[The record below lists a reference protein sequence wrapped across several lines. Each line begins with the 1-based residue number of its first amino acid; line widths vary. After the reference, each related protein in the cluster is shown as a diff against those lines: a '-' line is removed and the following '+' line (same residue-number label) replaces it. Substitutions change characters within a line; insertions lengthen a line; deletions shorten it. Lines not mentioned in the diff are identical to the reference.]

1 MPAALLALPMPGS
14 ALRPALLEGITMV
27 LSAAKWIHRA
37 QSHSSSTSGST
48 ASVAQSERPLQHPH
62 AANWH
67 AGGSAPSSSMQHGG
81 HAYGHS
87 QPAPYHPTHSHA
99 HHTSPPAYAPAPP
112 RASGTWSESSGHAST
127 AGHMPHNNPGAHEEY
142 NHMHYAGGPG
152 VASEGAYAAPLH
164 WAPAV
169 PLEHNTRH
177 TQPHDAELDCD
188 WPATSG
194 SSDVS
199 NHGASAS
206 GSGGAGGQVAGVSSQ
221 AELQAAAS
229 SLSRHQRHPQLYHNL
244 EEVGAAGGGGSSA
257 AANAAGPASAYG
269 GHEAAASYQPSA
281 AGPCSTWPRSRPQP
295 QAPLHQHPQA
305 QHQQHSAA
313 AGYGPTPTTQSQVAH
328 PPLQPP
334 AGAVHL
340 PTPSAFVSEAHG
352 PGPAHDTHAQ
362 QPLHGGSGAG
372 GRCEPDAAPNT
383 PVWATPLFSVA
394 PWMRSWGGFL

>member
-1 MPAALLALPMPGS
+1 
-14 ALRPALLEGITMV
+14 
-27 LSAAKWIHRA
+27 
-37 QSHSSSTSGST
+37 
-48 ASVAQSERPLQHPH
+48 
-62 AANWH
+62 
-67 AGGSAPSSSMQHGG
+67 
-81 HAYGHS
+81 
-87 QPAPYHPTHSHA
+87 
-99 HHTSPPAYAPAPP
+99 
-112 RASGTWSESSGHAST
+112 
-127 AGHMPHNNPGAHEEY
+127 
-142 NHMHYAGGPG
+142 MHYAGGPG